1 MQPFFYLFTIFI
13 VLLGRAL
20 FANPDFW
27 KYRDDSVIHLSH
39 AKNFALF
46 GTIGLSAGDRT
57 EAMSSPLNYLI
68 SQAWY
73 VASPNTTFEN
83 YLNVYLVLTLLVLSG
98 SWVYL
103 LISLFRYLK
112 ISPKSIPGIGIT
124 IVPIILV
131 TSSWTTFG
139 WIVSGME
146 NALAASLLFLII
158 GQALQVERSK
168 NSILKLLIFLFGVT
182 RIELAVLVFPL
193 MIYLIGLKKSTKEH
207 SNKFRG
213 AKAQIMN
220 LMPII
225 VGWAVFHLFRYL
237 YFGSIYPNTAT
248 ALGKSTSASM
258 VCYLMLQTMF
268 VFIVLGKNF
277 KIQKIIPVQ
286 CALFLL
292 IIDIF
297 LSSKSGG
304 NFHFIPASFAVGL
317 LFLWILLL
325 PKISTYPRQ
334 TLIFF
339 LVILLPL
346 NEYFLFGPA
355 RLSEFRIVSMFV
367 PPIVLLA
374 TGIIVSNL
382 KSDLRCRVFIGAIL
396 FMTPIASFALT
407 KVDFER
413 NLCCAI
419 SPSDQIILSAA
430 RHFNE
435 INDLP
440 KSTNPI
446 VASPDLGKVSFSKTV
461 MNVDLGLI
469 GDPLLSKIALESPQL
484 LPSYLLNFVSPDLLE
499 SHGYWSCRYESL
511 IELPQF
517 QSEYRVLTRRKV
529 SSEFN
534 VPVQEQCFDHGTY
547 TIWIKDISIRE
558 LTFLKKLSHTSNS
571 GIAEQVRSEINYCK
585 GISDELFRCQY
596 VYRAVLRN
604 MNRIEMAK
612 GISRITQAF
621 KYSPTYDLDRTRLLK
636 DPGWAKKAFKLL
648 NQVS

>member
-1 MQPFFYLFTIFI
+1 MQPFFFLSTIFTVLI
-13 VLLGRAL
+13 VRAL

-46 GTIGLSAGDRT
+46 GSIGLSAGDRT

-73 VASPNTTFEN
+73 IVSPSTTFEN
-83 YLNVYLVLTLLVLSG
+83 YLNVYVVLTLLVLSG
-98 SWVYL
+98 SWMYL
-103 LISLFRYLK
+103 LIGLFRYLK
-112 ISPKSIPGIGIT
+112 ISAKSIPGIGIT
-124 IVPIILV
+124 IVPILLV

-139 WIVSGME
+139 WIISGME

-158 GQALQVERSK
+158 GQALQVEGSK

-193 MIYLIGLKKSTKEH
+193 MIYLIGLKSSTKEH
-207 SNKFRG
+207 FDGFRG
-213 AKAQIMN
+213 TKAQVMN

-225 VGWAVFHLFRYL
+225 VGWAAFHLFRYF
-237 YFGSIYPNTAT
+237 YFGSIFPNTAT
-248 ALGKSTSASM
+248 ALGKSTSVSV
-258 VCYLMLQTMF
+258 VCYLILQTLF

-277 KIQKIIPVQ
+277 KIQKIIPLQ
-286 CALFLL
+286 FLLFLL
-292 IIDIF
+292 LIDIF
-297 LSSKSGG
+297 LSNKSGG
-304 NFHFIPASFAVGL
+304 NFNFIPALFTAGL

-325 PKISTYPRQ
+325 PRISSYPVEN
-334 TLIFF
+334 LIFF

-355 RLSEFRIVSMFV
+355 RLSEFRIVSMFI
-367 PPIVLLA
+367 PAIVVLA

-382 KSDLRCRVFIGAIL
+382 KSDSRRKVFIGAIL
-396 FMTPIASFALT
+396 FMAPIASFALAE
-407 KVDFER
+407 VDFER

-419 SPSDQIILSAA
+419 SPSDEIILSAA
-430 RHFNE
+430 RQFNKM
-435 INDLP
+435 NDLP
-440 KSTNPI
+440 RSTNPI

-469 GDPLLSKIALESPQL
+469 GDPLLSKIALESPHL
-484 LPSYLLNFVSPDLLE
+484 LPSYLLNLVSPDLLE
-499 SHGYWSCRYESL
+499 SHGPWSCRYESL

-529 SSEFN
+529 STEFN
-534 VPVQEQCFDHGTY
+534 VPIQEQCFDRGTY
-547 TIWIKDISIRE
+547 TIWVKDISIKE
-558 LTFLKKLSHTSNS
+558 LNFLKKLSETSTL
-571 GIAEQVRSEINYCK
+571 GIADQVRSEISDCK

-604 MNRIEMAK
+604 MNRIELADAF
-612 GISRITQAF
+612 SRIIQAF
-621 KYSPTYDLDRTRLLK
+621 KSSPTYDLDSTRLLK

-648 NQVS
+648 N

>member
-1 MQPFFYLFTIFI
+1 MQPLFYLSTIFT
-13 VLLGRAL
+13 VLVGRTL

-46 GTIGLSAGDRT
+46 GSIGLSAGDRT

-73 VASPNTTFEN
+73 VVSPSTTFES
-83 YLNVYLVLTLLVLSG
+83 YLNAYVVVILLVLSC
-98 SWVYL
+98 SWMYL

-112 ISPKSIPGIGIT
+112 ISAKKIPGIGIT
-124 IVPIILV
+124 IVPILLV

-139 WIVSGME
+139 WIISGME
-146 NALAASLLFLII
+146 NALAASLLLLII
-158 GQALQVERSK
+158 GQALHVQRSR
-168 NSILKLLIFLFGVT
+168 NLTLKLLIFLFGIT

-193 MIYLIGLKKSTKEH
+193 MIYLIGLKSSTKEH
-207 SNKFRG
+207 FNGFRR
-213 AKAQIMN
+213 AKAQVMN

-225 VGWAVFHLFRYL
+225 VGWAAFHLFRYL
-237 YFGSIYPNTAT
+237 YFGSVFPNTAT
-248 ALGKSTSASM
+248 ALGKSTSVSV
-258 VCYLMLQTMF
+258 VCYLILQSLF

-277 KIQKIIPVQ
+277 KIQKIIPLQ
-286 CALFLL
+286 CTLFLL
-292 IIDIF
+292 LIDIF

-304 NFHFIPASFAVGL
+304 NFHFIPASFTAGL

-325 PKISTYPRQ
+325 PKISTYPAEN
-334 TLIFF
+334 LIFF

-355 RLSEFRIVSMFV
+355 RLSEFRIVSMFI
-367 PPIVLLA
+367 PAIVVLA

-382 KSDLRCRVFIGAIL
+382 KSDSRQKVVIGAVL
-396 FMTPIASFALT
+396 FMTPIASFVLT
-407 KVDFER
+407 KVDFDR

-440 KSTNPI
+440 SATNPI

-469 GDPLLSKIALESPQL
+469 GDPLLSKIALETPQL
-484 LPSYLLNFVSPDLLE
+484 LPGYLLNFVSPDLLE
-499 SHGYWSCRYESL
+499 SHGPWSCRYESL
-511 IELPQF
+511 FELPQF
-517 QSEYRVLTRRKV
+517 QSEYRVLTKRKV
-529 SSEFN
+529 STEFN
-534 VPVQEQCFDHGTY
+534 VPIQEQCFDRGTY
-547 TIWIKDISIRE
+547 TIWIKDISIKE
-558 LTFLKKLSHTSNS
+558 LNFLKKISQTSTS
-571 GIAEQVRSEINYCK
+571 GIADQVRSEISNCK
-585 GISDELFRCQY
+585 GISDEPFRCQY

-604 MNRIEMAK
+604 MNRIEMAD

-648 NQVS
+648 NQVY